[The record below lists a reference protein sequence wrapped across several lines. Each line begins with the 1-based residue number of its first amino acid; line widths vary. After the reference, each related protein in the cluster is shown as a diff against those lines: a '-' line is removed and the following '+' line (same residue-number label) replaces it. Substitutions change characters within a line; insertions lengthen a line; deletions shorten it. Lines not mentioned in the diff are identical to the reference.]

1 MLTYPTMP
9 DVEGNTVRHPDSCCL
24 VGAPIG
30 TGAGVAGCDLGPAA
44 YRDVGLA
51 EALRDAGWR
60 VADLGDVSPAPAPA
74 VQHPNPAIRHLPET
88 VGMIRGLGAA
98 ALEAGRRHA
107 LPVFLGGDH
116 SISAATIP
124 AMALRAREAGRPFF
138 VLWLDAHPDL
148 HSLETTRSGN
158 LHGTPAAYFMGL
170 GGFGAFPVIAA
181 PVAPANVCMLG
192 LRSIDGAEAARLAA
206 LGIDAHPMAE
216 LDETGVA
223 APLARFLAR
232 VGREGGHLHVSFDVD
247 FLDPALA
254 PGVGTTVPDGAT
266 GDQARSIAGLIGD
279 SGLVTSLDLVELNP
293 RLDPDGRSAAMMRDL
308 ATRMLP
314 PRAALQKTGS

>member
-1 MLTYPTMP
+1 MN
-9 DVEGNTVRHPDSCCL
+9 DREGNAVRHADSCCL
-24 VGAPIG
+24 LGAPIG
-30 TGAGVAGCDLGPAA
+30 TGAGVAGCDRGPAA
-44 YRDVGLA
+44 YRNAGLA
-51 EALRDAGWR
+51 EALEDVGWR
-60 VADLGDVSPAPAPA
+60 VADLGDVSPAAAPA
-74 VQHPNPAIRHLPET
+74 ARHPNPAIRHLPET

-98 ALEAGRRHA
+98 ALEAGRRHGV
-107 LPVFLGGDH
+107 PVFLGGDH

-124 AMALRAREAGRPFF
+124 AMALRARESGRPFF

-148 HSLETTRSGN
+148 HTLDTTVSGN
-158 LHGTPAAYFMGL
+158 LHGTPAAYAMGL
-170 GGFGAFPVIAA
+170 GGFEAFPVIAA
-181 PVAPANVCMLG
+181 PVAPAHVCMMG

-206 LGIDAHPMAE
+206 LGIDAQPMAD
-216 LDETGVA
+216 LDRTGVTQ
-223 APLARFLAR
+223 PLARFLDR
-232 VGREGGHLHVSFDVD
+232 VGRERGDLHVSLDVD

-254 PGVGTTVPDGAT
+254 PGVGTTVPDGASE
-266 GDQARSIAGLIGD
+266 DQARAIATLLGD